1 MSQLFE
7 TIIKENE
14 KLKLLEGSVKVYN
27 KIFDYL
33 KQDYNINQLK
43 ISFKSQNNYND
54 DERILFEST
63 QELDL
68 TYKISLSFP
77 QSQNS
82 EVIYL
87 IIAKD
92 KENKKEIEHNLFSI
106 RLTLQIFSQSL
117 YTKYL
122 EKSISELSLIDQV
135 TGSYNRTYLD
145 NYAHTIL
152 SLSNREEKKIGFL
165 KIGID
170 QFKAVIDEFDYA
182 IGDKVLKALADT
194 LTENIRTSDIVIKI
208 DSDEFLVILL
218 NIINEDNAIMISEKI
233 IQKFSKKE
241 VLVDSK
247 TEQALKKTI
256 CTGISIYPDDASDI
270 DEIIRNADIALY
282 EAKNKG
288 RSKTFKF
295 TKEETNTIDFF

>member
-7 TIIKENE
+7 IIIKENE
-14 KLKLLEGSVKVYN
+14 KLKLLEDSGKVYN

-33 KQDYNINQLK
+33 KEDYNIYELK
-43 ISFKSQNNYND
+43 ISFKSQNQD
-54 DERILFEST
+54 RVLFEST
-63 QELDL
+63 EELDL
-68 TYKISLSFP
+68 SYQISLTFP

-87 IIAKD
+87 ITAKD
-92 KENKKEIEHNLFSI
+92 EENKKEIEHSLFSI

-117 YTKYL
+117 YNKYL

-145 NYAHTIL
+145 NYAHNLL
-152 SLSNREEKKIGFL
+152 SLSQREQKKIAFL

-182 IGDKVLKALADT
+182 IGDKVLKSLADT
-194 LTENIRTSDIVIKI
+194 LTENVRTSDIVIKI

-218 NIINEDNAIMISEKI
+218 NIVNEDNAIMISEKI
-233 IQKFSKKE
+233 INNFSKKE
-241 VLVDSK
+241 VLVNPQ
-247 TEQALKKTI
+247 TEQALKKTV
-256 CTGISIYPDDASDI
+256 CSGISIYPDDASDI

-282 EAKNKG
+282 EARNKG
-288 RSKTFKF
+288 RSQTFKYN
-295 TKEETNTIDFF
+295 KEETNTIDFF

>member
-7 TIIKENE
+7 IIIKENE
-14 KLKLLEGSVKVYN
+14 KLKLLEDSGKVYN

-33 KQDYNINQLK
+33 KEDYNIHELK
-43 ISFKSQNNYND
+43 ISFKSQD
-54 DERILFEST
+54 QDRILFEST
-63 QELDL
+63 KELDL
-68 TYKISLSFP
+68 SYQISLTFP

-87 IIAKD
+87 ITAKD
-92 KENKKEIEHNLFSI
+92 EENRKEIEHSLFSI
-106 RLTLQIFSQSL
+106 KLTLQIFSQSL
-117 YTKYL
+117 YNKYL

-145 NYAHTIL
+145 NYAHNLL
-152 SLSNREEKKIGFL
+152 SLSQREQKKIGFL

-170 QFKAVIDEFDYA
+170 QFKAVIDEFDYT

-194 LTENIRTSDIVIKI
+194 LNENVRTSDIVIKI

-218 NIINEDNAIMISEKI
+218 NIVNEDNAIMISEKI
-233 IQKFSKKE
+233 INNFSKKE
-241 VLVDSK
+241 VLVNPQ
-247 TEQALKKTI
+247 TEQALKKTV
-256 CTGISIYPDDASDI
+256 CSGISIYPDDASDI

-282 EAKNKG
+282 EARNKG
-288 RSKTFKF
+288 RSQTFKYS
-295 TKEETNTIDFF
+295 KEETNTIDFF